1 MPFPKSPISRIL
13 TRMKDIAEA
22 AELHVAFGMEVPF
35 KYRHER
41 HRRTTRSERPGVAF
55 RLVNI
60 AVDGDAGQD
69 QSEIAWKAEIDIV
82 IDLELPSEDVENG
95 GDETGWDMLS
105 ATGNAVANLFLPN
118 ESPLRLL
125 VDDILPG
132 DVDPDEDSKPD
143 DARLAQSLV
152 VLYRT
157 PWDDLN
163 TLLSSEENAL

>member
-1 MPFPKSPISRIL
+1 MPFPISPISRIL
-13 TRMKDIAEA
+13 KRMKEIAEGA
-22 AELHVAFGMEVPF
+22 QLHEQFEMEQPF
-35 KYRHER
+35 KFRHER
-41 HRRTTRSERPGVAF
+41 HRRTTRGERPGVAF

-60 AVDGDAGQD
+60 TVDGDAGQG
-69 QSEIAWKAEIDIV
+69 QSEIAWRAEIDIV
-82 IDLELPSEDVENG
+82 VDLELPSENVDNG

-105 ATGNAVANLFLPN
+105 ATGNEVANLFLPN
-118 ESPLRLL
+118 ESELRRL

>member
-1 MPFPKSPISRIL
+1 MPFPISPISRIL
-13 TRMKDIAEA
+13 EEMKTIAEA
-22 AELHVAFGMEVPF
+22 AQLHVAFQMEEPF

-55 RLVNI
+55 RLVSI
-60 AVDGDAGQD
+60 SVDGDAGQG
-69 QSEIAWKAEIDIV
+69 QSEIAWRAEIDIV
-82 IDLELPSEDVENG
+82 TDLELPSEDVSGG
-95 GDETGWDMLS
+95 GDPTGWNMLAGS
-105 ATGNAVANLFLPN
+105 SNAHVNLFLSN
-118 ESPLRLL
+118 DSPLRQL